1 MTGTELGYKG
11 RQMGCD
17 LNGEVMEFS
26 HEIFRV
32 KGKQNKQE
40 ESFLDREKQY
50 YKTWVNFL
58 SLSFVYMVGGFS
70 DKTCL

>member
-1 MTGTELGYKG
+1 MSSFYRGSILIEMPFKIRCHLLVTGTELGYKG

-17 LNGEVMEFS
+17 LHGEVMEFS

-50 YKTWVNFL
+50 YET
-58 SLSFVYMVGGFS
+58 
-70 DKTCL
+70 